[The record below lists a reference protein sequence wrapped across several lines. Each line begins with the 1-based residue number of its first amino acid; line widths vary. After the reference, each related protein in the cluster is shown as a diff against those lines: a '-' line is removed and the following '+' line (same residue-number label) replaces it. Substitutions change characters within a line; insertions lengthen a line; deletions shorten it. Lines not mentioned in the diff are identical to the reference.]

1 MREVMTRLSNSR
13 GFSLIELMIS
23 VAIIAVM
30 SAIAFPTFQSLRAK
44 AKESEMRM
52 HLAAIRTCEE
62 TYKSENDVFYAC
74 PAHPA
79 IIPTGGNRVPWDNP
93 PPPVEWDTIGFSAD
107 SPVLYQYAIINV
119 VAGTAYTATAEGDV
133 DCDSQTAMWRITP
146 QSNYRPVRDPA
157 TDDH

>member
-1 MREVMTRLSNSR
+1 MREVMTKLSNSR

-30 SAIAFPTFQSLRAK
+30 SAIAFPTMQSLRAK

-62 TYKSENDVFYAC
+62 TYKSENDAYYAC

-79 IIPTGGNRVPWDNP
+79 IIPIGGNRVPWDNP
-93 PPPVEWDTIGFSAD
+93 PPPVEWDVIGFSVD
-107 SPVLYQYAIINV
+107 SPVIYQYAIINV

-133 DCDSQTAMWRITP
+133 DCDGQTAIWRITP
-146 QSNYRPVRDPA
+146 QSNYRPVWDPA
-157 TDDH
+157 TDNH